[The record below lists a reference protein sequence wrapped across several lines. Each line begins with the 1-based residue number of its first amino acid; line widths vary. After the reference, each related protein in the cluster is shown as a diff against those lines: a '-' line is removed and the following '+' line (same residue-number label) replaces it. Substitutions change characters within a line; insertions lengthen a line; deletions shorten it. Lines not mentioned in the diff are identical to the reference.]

1 MILNIRVDH
10 KIADIEG
17 IEKAD
22 KILDEVLDELK
33 GNIKEHIPIKTCN
46 RIEHYLIVKAPTP
59 AINHPNII
67 TEEGQ
72 NALKHLLRL
81 AAGLES
87 MIIGEDQIL
96 GQIKEARLAALKR
109 GSCGPILDMIFNKA
123 VHVGQMVR
131 NRTQINKGSISI
143 GSAAVELAESVQG
156 DLKCKKVLVIGAGE
170 MGALVARALAEKQ
183 LRAIVVANRTYDR
196 AVKLAE
202 ELGGYAIQFDKL
214 DEALSDADVVISA
227 TAAPHYILTHER
239 VKKAIP
245 VERRDTVTM
254 IDIANP
260 RDIEEKV
267 KELGIKLFNIDD
279 LRGIAEKNRRKREK
293 EAQKAEQIIE
303 EELELLVNS
312 LKYKKIE
319 PLISKIRKKMEEIRV
334 RETKKA
340 IKKLGKIEGEE
351 KIIEDLTRSIVNK
364 IFHDIVSRLREAA
377 EKDDEELIKACEKL
391 FN

>member
-1 MILNIRVDH
+1 M
-10 KIADIEG
+10 
-17 IEKAD
+17 EK
-22 KILDEVLDELK
+22 
-33 GNIKEHIPIKTCN
+33 
-46 RIEHYLIVKAPTP
+46 
-59 AINHPNII
+59 
-67 TEEGQ
+67 GQ
-72 NALKHLLRL
+72 SALKHLLRL

-96 GQIKEARLAALKR
+96 GQIKEARIAALKR
-109 GSCGPILDMIFNKA
+109 GSCGPILDTIFNKA
-123 VHVGQMVR
+123 IHVGQLVR
-131 NRTQINKGSISI
+131 NKTQINKGSISI

-183 LRAIVVANRTYDR
+183 LKAIVVANRTYDR

-202 ELGGYAIQFDKL
+202 ELGGYAIQFNRL
-214 DEALSDADVVISA
+214 DDALSDADVVISA
-227 TAAPHYILTHER
+227 TAAPHYILTRER
-239 VKKAIP
+239 VEKAIP
-245 VERRDTVTM
+245 VERRDKVTM

-303 EELELLVNS
+303 EELGLLFNS

-319 PLISKIRKKMEEIRV
+319 PLISKIRKSMEEIRV
-334 RETKKA
+334 KETKKA
-340 IKKLGKIEGEE
+340 IKMLGELEGEE

-377 EKDDEELIKACEKL
+377 EADDKELIRACERL